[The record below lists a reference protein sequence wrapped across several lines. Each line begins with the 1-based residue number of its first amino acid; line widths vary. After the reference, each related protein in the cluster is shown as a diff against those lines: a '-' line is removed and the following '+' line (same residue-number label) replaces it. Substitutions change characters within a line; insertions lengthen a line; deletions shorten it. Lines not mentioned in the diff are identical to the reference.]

1 MYTELLFRDEA
12 RTKLLAGA
20 SAVADAVRATLGPE
34 ARSVLLERK
43 WGIPLVCDD
52 GVTITKQIKLKDPVE
67 NLGAQLLRNAASETG
82 DTVGDGTTTATLLA
96 HAIFSEGVRNVV
108 VGTSAVGIKRGLQ
121 RGLDAA
127 VTALHALS
135 RPVKDRTDTEHVATV
150 SAHNDPE
157 IGRLVADA
165 VDKVGPEGVVEVEEA
180 KGTETLLEV
189 VEGMQLDKG
198 YLSPY
203 FVTDAERME
212 AVLDHPL
219 VLLVDRKVA
228 AIADILPI
236 LEEVAK
242 SGRGIL
248 FVAETVEGEALAA
261 LVVNRIRGTLA
272 AAAVKAP
279 GYGERRKAIL
289 DDIGILTGT
298 RPISEELGRKLDT
311 VTINELGSAER
322 VVITKDTTTII
333 GGAGDPATVTGRCD
347 ELRRQIKDT
356 TSDYD
361 REKLEERLAKL
372 AGGIA
377 LIRVGAMSEA
387 ELKRQKESFDDAIS
401 STKAAVA
408 EGIVPGGGAA
418 LLRTIDAVEAE
429 ENRCEG
435 VERIGVH
442 ILRTVLEVPARQIAK
457 NAAVDDGPVVEK
469 IRNGSGFFGFDART
483 KDYADLD
490 ERGIIDPAK
499 VVRIALQNA
508 VAVAGTLL
516 LAEATMVEVE
526 EPAPPQPQPPDF
538 G

>member
-1 MYTELLFRDEA
+1 MHTELLFRDEA

-20 SAVADAVRATLGPE
+20 NAVADAVRATLGPE

-43 WGIPLVCDD
+43 WGTPLVCDD
-52 GVTITKQIKLKDPVE
+52 GVTITKQIKLKDQVE

-82 DTVGDGTTTATLLA
+82 DAVGDGTTTSTLLA

-127 VTALHALS
+127 IGSLHELS

-165 VDKVGPEGVVEVEEA
+165 VDQVGPEGVVEVEEA
-180 KGTETLLEV
+180 KGTETMLEV

-203 FVTDAERME
+203 FVTDPERME
-212 AVLDHPL
+212 AVVDRPL
-219 VLLVDRKVA
+219 VLLVDRKITAVNEL
-228 AIADILPI
+228 LPV

-248 FVAETVEGEALAA
+248 IIAETVEGEALAA
-261 LVVNRIRGTLA
+261 LVVNRLRGSLA

-279 GYGERRKAIL
+279 GFGERRKAML
-289 DDIGILTGT
+289 EDIGILTGT
-298 RPISEELGRKLDT
+298 RPVSEELGRKLEAVT
-311 VTINELGSAER
+311 VDELGSAER

-333 GGAGDPATVTGRCD
+333 GGGGDPGAVNGRCD

-372 AGGIA
+372 SGGVA
-377 LIRVGAMSEA
+377 LIRVGAISEA
-387 ELKRQKESFDDAIS
+387 ELKRQKEAFDDAIS

-429 ENRCEG
+429 EQRCEG
-435 VERIGVH
+435 VERVGVH
-442 ILRTVLEVPARQIAK
+442 ILRNALEIPARQIAK
-457 NAAVDDGPVVEK
+457 NAGIDDGPVVEK
-469 IRNGSGFFGFDART
+469 IRNGTGFFGFDART
-483 KDYADLD
+483 KDFAELD
-490 ERGIIDPAK
+490 ERGIIDPTK

-508 VAVAGTLL
+508 VAVAGVLL

-526 EPAPPQPQPPDF
+526 EEAPPQLPEF